1 MAKVELIET
10 SEPTTAEPAPVSQSV
25 GSFFMSV
32 SFWLTLTVAGTMY
45 AAVALSP
52 KFAAWIN
59 IRQQYVTN
67 ATKLT
72 QLEDEVDYLERVA
85 EALKTDPEFAKR
97 LIRANQNFGAQG
109 AEFIPVSKGLL
120 FGGAEAK
127 EYTAPQV
134 IQPAFA
140 KVVFHMASH
149 EQHRSW
155 LLAGSAGL
163 TLLAFTLLNDA
174 GVAIMQSALATVCWI
189 FAWLTAR
196 YRKPPAPAP
205 AAETDASTEIT
216 A

>member
-32 SFWLTLTVAGTMY
+32 SFWLTLTVAGIMY

-59 IRQQYVTN
+59 VREQYVTN

-97 LIRANQNFGAQG
+97 LIRANQNPGRQG
-109 AEFIPVSKGLL
+109 AEFIPVSRGLL

-127 EYTAPQV
+127 EYTVPQV

-140 KVVFHMASH
+140 KVVFHLASH
-149 EQHRSW
+149 EQHRTW

-174 GVAIMQSALATVCWI
+174 GVGIIQSALSAIWQT

-196 YRKPPAPAP
+196 YRKPVTPAVE
-205 AAETDASTEIT
+205 AEASTDV
-216 A
+216 AA

>member
-10 SEPTTAEPAPVSQSV
+10 SEPTTAEPAQVPQSV

-32 SFWLTLTVAGTMY
+32 SFWLTLTVAGIMY

-52 KFAAWIN
+52 KFTAWIN
-59 IRQQYVTN
+59 VRQQYVTN
-67 ATKLT
+67 ATKLA

-97 LIRANQNFGAQG
+97 LIRANQNPGSHET
-109 AEFIPVSKGLL
+109 EFIPVSKGLL
-120 FGGAEAK
+120 FGGAETK
-127 EYTAPQV
+127 EYTVPEV
-134 IQPAFA
+134 VRPAFA
-140 KVVFHMASH
+140 KVVFHLASH
-149 EQHRSW
+149 EQHRTW

-174 GVAIMQSALATVCWI
+174 GIGIVQSALSAIWQT

-196 YRKPPAPAP
+196 YRKPPAPA
-205 AAETDASTEIT
+205 AETKAPTEIK

>member
-10 SEPTTAEPAPVSQSV
+10 TEPTTVESAQVPQSV

-59 IRQQYVTN
+59 VRQQYVTN

-97 LIRANQNFGAQG
+97 LIRANQNPGAQG

-120 FGGAEAK
+120 FGGAETK

-140 KVVFHMASH
+140 KVVFHIASH

-174 GVAIMQSALATVCWI
+174 GVGIVLSALAAVCRI

-196 YRKPPAPAP
+196 YRKPPSPVVGV
-205 AAETDASTEIT
+205 ETSKEVTG
-216 A
+216 

>member
-1 MAKVELIET
+1 MAKVELIKN
-10 SEPTTAEPAPVSQSV
+10 SEPTTVEPAPVSQSV

-59 IRQQYVTN
+59 VRQQYVTN
-67 ATKLT
+67 ATKLA

-97 LIRANQNFGAQG
+97 LIRANQNPGAQG

-120 FGGAEAK
+120 FGGAETK
-127 EYTAPQV
+127 ESTAPQV

-149 EQHRSW
+149 EQHRNW

-174 GVAIMQSALATVCWI
+174 GVGIVQSALATVCRI
-189 FAWLTAR
+189 SAWLTAR
-196 YRKPPAPAP
+196 YRKPPSPVVG
-205 AAETDASTEIT
+205 AETSKEVTG
-216 A
+216 

>member
-1 MAKVELIET
+1 MAKVELIES
-10 SEPTTAEPAPVSQSV
+10 SEPTTAEPAQVSQSV

-32 SFWLTLTVAGTMY
+32 SFWLALTVAGTLY

-59 IRQQYVTN
+59 VRQQYVTN
-67 ATKLT
+67 ATRLT

-97 LIRANQNFGAQG
+97 LIRANQNPGSQG
-109 AEFIPVSKGLL
+109 TEFIPVSKGLL
-120 FGGAEAK
+120 FGGSEAK
-127 EYTAPQV
+127 EYIAPQV

-140 KVVFHMASH
+140 KVVFHLASH
-149 EQHRSW
+149 EQHRNW

-174 GVAIMQSALATVCWI
+174 GIGIVQSALGAICQT

-196 YRKPPAPAP
+196 YRKPAAPV
-205 AAETDASTEIT
+205 AETETSTSTEVT

>member
-97 LIRANQNFGAQG
+97 LIRANQNFGAKG

-127 EYTAPQV
+127 EYTVPQV

-174 GVAIMQSALATVCWI
+174 GVAIMQSALATVFRI

-196 YRKPPAPAP
+196 YRKPPAPA
-205 AAETDASTEIT
+205 AETEASTEIK

>member
-1 MAKVELIET
+1 MAKVELIES
-10 SEPTTAEPAPVSQSV
+10 SEPTTAVPAQVPQAV

-59 IRQQYVTN
+59 VRQQYVTN
-67 ATKLT
+67 ATRLT

-97 LIRANQNFGAQG
+97 LIRANQNTGAQES
-109 AEFIPVSKGLL
+109 EFIPVSKGLL
-120 FGGAEAK
+120 FGGSEAK
-127 EYTAPQV
+127 EYTAPQI
-134 IQPAFA
+134 IQPSLAR
-140 KVVFHMASH
+140 VVFHLASH
-149 EQHRSW
+149 EKHRSY

-163 TLLAFTLLNDA
+163 TILAFTLLNDA
-174 GVAIMQSALATVCWI
+174 GISIVQSALATVCRI
-189 FAWLTAR
+189 FSWLTAR
-196 YRKPPAPAP
+196 YRKPVLPAVE
-205 AAETDASTEIT
+205 AETSTEIT

>member
-10 SEPTTAEPAPVSQSV
+10 TEPTAAEPVQVSQSV

-59 IRQQYVTN
+59 VRQQYVTN
-67 ATKLT
+67 ATKLA

-97 LIRANQNFGAQG
+97 LIRANQNPGSHET
-109 AEFIPVSKGLL
+109 EFIPVSKGLL

-127 EYTAPQV
+127 EYTVPEV
-134 IQPAFA
+134 VRPAFA
-140 KVVFHMASH
+140 KVVFHLASH
-149 EQHRSW
+149 EQHRTW

-174 GVAIMQSALATVCWI
+174 GIGIVQSALATICQT

-196 YRKPPAPAP
+196 YRKPPMP
-205 AAETDASTEIT
+205 AADAEASTDV
-216 A
+216 AA

>member
-1 MAKVELIET
+1 MAKVELIEST
-10 SEPTTAEPAPVSQSV
+10 EPTTAEPAQVPQSV

-32 SFWLTLTVAGTMY
+32 SFWLTLTVAGVMY

-52 KFAAWIN
+52 KLAAWIN
-59 IRQQYVTN
+59 VRQQYVTN
-67 ATKLT
+67 ATRLT

-97 LIRANQNFGAQG
+97 LIRANQNPGAQET
-109 AEFIPVSKGLL
+109 EFIPVSKGLL
-120 FGGAEAK
+120 FGGAETK
-127 EYTAPQV
+127 EYTVPEV
-134 IQPAFA
+134 VRPAFA
-140 KVVFHMASH
+140 DVVFHLASH
-149 EQHRSW
+149 EQHRTW

-174 GVAIMQSALATVCWI
+174 GIGIVQSAFATLCQI

-196 YRKPPAPAP
+196 YRKPPSPGVN
-205 AAETDASTEIT
+205 AETSTDVV

>member
-1 MAKVELIET
+1 MAKVELIES
-10 SEPTTAEPAPVSQSV
+10 SEPTTAEPAQVTQSV

-59 IRQQYVTN
+59 VRQQYVTN
-67 ATKLT
+67 ATRLT

-85 EALKTDPEFAKR
+85 EALKTDAEFANR
-97 LIRANQNFGAQG
+97 LIRANQNPDSQG
-109 AEFIPVSKGLL
+109 TEFIPVSKGLL
-120 FGGAEAK
+120 FGGSEAK
-127 EYTAPQV
+127 EYKAPQV

-140 KVVFHMASH
+140 KVVFHLASH
-149 EQHRSW
+149 EQHRTW

-174 GVAIMQSALATVCWI
+174 GIEIVQSALATLCQAL
-189 FAWLTAR
+189 AWLTNR
-196 YRKPPAPAP
+196 YRRPPTPVEK
-205 AAETDASTEIT
+205 AEVSKEATP
-216 A
+216 

>member
-59 IRQQYVTN
+59 VRQQYVTN

-97 LIRANQNFGAQG
+97 LIRANQNPGAQG

-120 FGGAEAK
+120 FGGAETK
-127 EYTAPQV
+127 ESTAPQV

-149 EQHRSW
+149 EQHRNW

-174 GVAIMQSALATVCWI
+174 GVGIVQSALATVCRI
-189 FAWLTAR
+189 SAWLTAR
-196 YRKPPAPAP
+196 YRKPPSPVVG
-205 AAETDASTEIT
+205 AETSIEVTE
-216 A
+216 